1 MDTQLPAAGSLS
13 MLDMLNQA
21 VFHPDLSVRGDMLG
35 LLCESRKLATPLS
48 DTEYDLLFKLLRVSA
63 SAPSADFRQQQF
75 GALTTLAA
83 RLVTVATHADR
94 IVTTGRPP
102 VPSQK
107 IRHRERARR
116 EEAVARGRAEG
127 KSEAQVL
134 SELGVLP
141 QDEMVRQAK
150 AALQGVEWA
159 VGKWL
164 DLAVRGC
171 LYPGAG
177 FAKVAMG
184 LRWLD
189 ILTAFFTPGRPAQ
202 APDSAMAPFVV
213 SALGSPDFRSNS
225 SSTRHGA
232 GVTAEEI
239 VTVLTQVLIDDPFD
253 ANRASAF
260 ALLTSW
266 PLVSADDNDAAAAA
280 REWASQLLRRAL
292 HLVSSTRAGES
303 ESGALIIRWLFR
315 KFVVLQGMRLD
326 TGDRSRDVPGDLGF
340 AAGLL
345 SRIVQCRQAA
355 ERNLL
360 DAAQHFPLHGLLTAA
375 QYVVAEIDYQSSDVQ
390 THAVQWQQWLQALAQ
405 AAIDICSVV
414 LSVLT
419 SASPEGNI
427 PASFREMETKIDDI
441 IRSAEE
447 MNIGDSV
454 DGADDGDDEDLLGG
468 ESGLGGSAG
477 PRQQVILSYCWR
489 AVKEVSG
496 VLAAVAT

>member
-1 MDTQLPAAGSLS
+1 
-13 MLDMLNQA
+13 
-21 VFHPDLSVRGDMLG
+21 
-35 LLCESRKLATPLS
+35 
-48 DTEYDLLFKLLRVSA
+48 
-63 SAPSADFRQQQF
+63 
-75 GALTTLAA
+75 
-83 RLVTVATHADR
+83 
-94 IVTTGRPP
+94 
-102 VPSQK
+102 
-107 IRHRERARR
+107 
-116 EEAVARGRAEG
+116 
-127 KSEAQVL
+127 
-134 SELGVLP
+134 
-141 QDEMVRQAK
+141 
-150 AALQGVEWA
+150 
-159 VGKWL
+159 WL

-266 PLVSADDNDAAAAA
+266 PLVSADDNDAAVAA

-414 LSVLT
+414 LGVLT

-496 VLAAVAT
+496 VLAAVATCPPGSDQGSLDSGVTPLLEPALLRQIGELLHTLLTSIRHRGAFSAVHPAFTDVCGRMFRSPAAELNQRVS